1 VIFLAMVER
10 LVTGFSLP
18 AEPARDDQ
26 HLVNDALMLAD
37 QNGAN
42 LDSPRRFGARFDESA
57 EQAVGR
63 RAQTAERLFL
73 QPVADGPR

>member
-1 VIFLAMVER
+1 
-10 LVTGFSLP
+10 
-18 AEPARDDQ
+18 
-26 HLVNDALMLAD
+26 VNDALMLAD